1 MMKSVKR
8 TNANNARPFCGVC
21 QKAGKP
27 ESVFRGHFT
36 KSKPGADGVV
46 ICPTILS
53 IECRFCHEKGHSA
66 SEEHCPTLREKM
78 LRKKEWEREDRIQE
92 REMKK
97 KEEKKVVL
105 EKKSVTNNRFS
116 EAFDDSDDDEEEVVK
131 AVTTKLVVEPIVPI
145 VKPKPVCESVRKF
158 SYASMLKRETPV
170 DTPVTPEYTLTPFI
184 QESKPDPI
192 VIYKEPKLIVEIKP
206 KTNKKIEALK
216 EYYKPIPL
224 EMDED
229 DYYDDEDEFAYDVN
243 FMSKGYVA
251 NDAW

>member
-8 TNANNARPFCGVC
+8 TNANTARPFCGVC

-66 SEEHCPTLREKM
+66 SEEHCPALREKM

-92 REMKK
+92 QEMKK
-97 KEEKKVVL
+97 KEEKKVVPQ
-105 EKKSVTNNRFS
+105 KKSETNNRFA
-116 EAFDDSDDDEEEVVK
+116 EAFDDSDDDEEVVK
-131 AVTTKLVVEPIVPI
+131 AVTTKAVVEPIVPI

-170 DTPVTPEYTLTPFI
+170 ETTPVTPFI
-184 QESKPDPI
+184 SMKPVVKESKPDPI
-192 VIYKEPKLIVEIKP
+192 VIYKEPNPIIEIKP
-206 KTNKKIEALK
+206 KPTKKIEALK
-216 EYYKPIPL
+216 EYYKPIPVD
-224 EMDED
+224 MDED

-243 FMSKGYVA
+243 FMPKGYVA